1 MEEMVEFE
9 VAGGRVAVVRVASKY
24 TRPVLLDI
32 SWSFDVLT
40 VSAPVPRTAEPFGS
54 HLAFKHPGHLY
65 TVLCLKDMGAICKK
79 VRDNW

>member
-1 MEEMVEFE
+1 MEEMVGLE
-9 VAGGRVAVVRVASKY
+9 VAGSRVAVVRVARKH
-24 TRPVLLDI
+24 TRPILLNI

-54 HLAFKHPGHLY
+54 HLAFKHPSHLY
-65 TVLCLKDMGAICKK
+65 TILRLKDMGAICKK